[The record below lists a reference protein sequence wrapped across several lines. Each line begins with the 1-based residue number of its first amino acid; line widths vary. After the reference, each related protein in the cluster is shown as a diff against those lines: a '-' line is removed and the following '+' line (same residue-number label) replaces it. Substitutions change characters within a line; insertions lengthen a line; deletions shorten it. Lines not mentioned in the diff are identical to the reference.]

1 MSETQSSRRALLQA
15 MTLAGTAGFA
25 GLVSAKTP
33 EANTTTPKHWD
44 VTTEVLVAGSGI
56 AGMSAAVTAIDLGAK
71 VLVLEKGKNYGGCAI
86 INGGIIALRGGT
98 RFQRESRD
106 KDSPAELY
114 AHLTNPKDIEY
125 RKNDPKLT
133 KRYAEMCGPTQD
145 WLEAHGYPHQSRS
158 IR

>member
-71 VLVLEKGKNYGGCAI
+71 VLVLERVRIMAVAPSSMV
-86 INGGIIALRGGT
+86 ALLLCVAARVSSEKVGT
-98 RFQRESRD
+98 RILQQNFM
-106 KDSPAELY
+106 L
-114 AHLTNPKDIEY
+114 I
-125 RKNDPKLT
+125 
-133 KRYAEMCGPTQD
+133 
-145 WLEAHGYPHQSRS
+145 
-158 IR
+158 

>member
-1 MSETQSSRRALLQA
+1 M
-15 MTLAGTAGFA
+15 
-25 GLVSAKTP
+25 
-33 EANTTTPKHWD
+33 
-44 VTTEVLVAGSGI
+44 
-56 AGMSAAVTAIDLGAK
+56 
-71 VLVLEKGKNYGGCAI
+71 
-86 INGGIIALRGGT
+86 RGGT

-145 WLEAHGYPHQSRS
+145 WLEAHGVKFLDTHTKAGQYDSQHKESYLHIYSPDRGDGNAHKNLKGGFRTGRGIISA
-158 IR
+158 